1 VSPEFVPALELNAGF
16 YRDVVE
22 PLVRGWPHDAALL
35 GYGSEL
41 LGFDTARSTDH
52 GWGPRLQVFVDAA
65 DVAAARA
72 AVDTGLPSEYRGW
85 PVSFGWDDV
94 PSAHHVDVVPFG
106 DWLAARL
113 GRNPL
118 NAMSLLDW
126 LTVPQQRLLGVVRGA
141 VYNDASGDLATVRA
155 RLRFFPDELIHWL
168 LACQW
173 RRIDQ
178 EEPFVGRAA
187 EVGDV
192 VGSRLLA
199 SRLVRELMRLHFLLA
214 GEYWP
219 YSKWFGSAYR
229 ALPHSDEVLPALE
242 AALDAPDYPRREEA
256 LVAAYEAL
264 ARLHNASGL
273 TESLDPSVTF
283 FYGRPF
289 RVLSS
294 DRFVQACLRH
304 VRDDWL
310 RGLPL
315 MGSIDQVVDSTDVL
329 EQTAVAR
336 TLRALYGDASQGDAS
351 QGDAS

>member
-1 VSPEFVPALELNAGF
+1 MSPEFVPALELNAGF

-113 GRNPL
+113 GCNPL

-141 VYNDASGDLATVRA
+141 VYNDSSGDLTTVRE

-199 SRLVRELMRLHFLLA
+199 SRLVRELMRLHFLLV

-229 ALPHSDEVLPALE
+229 ALPHGDEVLPALE

-294 DRFVQACLRH
+294 DRFVRACLRH
-304 VRDDWL
+304 VGDDWL

-336 TLRALYGDASQGDAS
+336 TLRALYGDAPQGDAS

>member
-1 VSPEFVPALELNAGF
+1 MSPEFVPALELNTGF

-22 PLVRGWPHDAALL
+22 PIVRAWPHDAA
-35 GYGSEL
+35 L

-65 DVAAARA
+65 DVAAVRA
-72 AVDTGLPSEYRGW
+72 AVDDGLPSEYCGW
-85 PVSFGWDDV
+85 PVFFGWDDV
-94 PSAHHVDVVPFG
+94 PSTHHVDVVPFG
-106 DWLAARL
+106 DWLVARL
-113 GRNPL
+113 GCNPIH
-118 NAMSLLDW
+118 AMSLLDW

-141 VYNDASGDLATVRA
+141 VYNDSSGDLATVRE
-155 RLRFFPDELIHWL
+155 RLRSFPDELTLWL

-178 EEPFVGRAA
+178 EEPFVGRTA
-187 EVGDV
+187 EVGDEI
-192 VGSRLLA
+192 GSRLVA
-199 SRLVRELMRLHFLLA
+199 SRLVRELMRLHFLLV

-229 ALPHSDEVLPALE
+229 SLPHSDDVRPALE
-242 AALDAPDYPRREEA
+242 AALDAPDYARREEA

-264 ARLHNASGL
+264 ARLHNASAL
-273 TESLDPSVTF
+273 TEPLDPTVTF
-283 FYGRPF
+283 FHGRPF

-294 DRFVQACLRH
+294 DRFVQACLRR

-310 RGLPL
+310 KGLPL
-315 MGSIDQVVDSTDVL
+315 VGSIDQVVDSTDVL

-336 TLRALYGDASQGDAS
+336 TLRALYGDPAQGDAS
-351 QGDAS
+351 